1 MRLKTRIKDNKQLVA
16 ILLLLVVLIGIMSGF
31 IALYHQRERGAC
43 IDRLESYT
51 ADAAQRIQSTVK
63 RSQDYMEKI
72 ALTVYDRF
80 QDSEDSGT
88 RALTSFGS
96 LDGIS
101 YLELLM
107 PDNTLYTPTG
117 SSYDPSVSYRALVK
131 ARVGVTPRAT
141 DPLNPKSYIV
151 RIYVPVYKGS
161 QIVAILFGVMRLDHL
176 PELFPSSAYGSSTEL
191 NLVEGRSGNFLIDPW
206 NETPGNLRSSWSY
219 TFARGYSL
227 KDYYQD
233 ISQGNSGFTV
243 VRTSQSAEC
252 QYMYYTGVG
261 VEDWSVMLT
270 IPESAVFAQSNG
282 VLFLFVIMLVV
293 MAAVAV
299 AFLAWFLRD
308 IRKRQA
314 VSEMHLKDTEYMLGI
329 QQTLFR
335 AHTQPKLFP
344 EALGKVADYLTADT
358 ALFFS
363 LESDGQLIL
372 RSLGGSAE
380 KAPPKRS
387 DLRLLFPQCAEAV
400 MDTGRFAS
408 SHTLLWSDKD
418 RESARQLGVRSMM
431 LTVINSLDNTKCL
444 GVLGAINPD
453 VFWEDPA
460 PLDQVALSFSMAL
473 ENYKN
478 YQLLAYMSQ
487 VDELTGVMNRN
498 CYQTHLEELEQVAPS
513 TLGCV
518 YIDANGLHEINN
530 HLGHDAGDEML
541 RSVADALLA
550 NFDKKCIFRTGGDE
564 FVVLSQDLSQEVLR
578 ERSEKVNRTVE
589 KLGYS
594 VSMGLEYQAA
604 PYQVATVVATA
615 EAAMREN
622 KAHHYATQ
630 GGERQMRN
638 LTSRSEPTK
647 AAKRDTDTLLSFLAP
662 SVLGV
667 YFVNHQKDTFRFII
681 SPPEM
686 EDLLRD
692 AGGRFSVALR
702 TYAQTYIVP
711 DCQEQMLSL
720 CHYEELLS
728 RLRDSGPVELV
739 LTEIGGHDVKI
750 RIQAPRRAGDNPDEI
765 LWIFSRP

>member
-1 MRLKTRIKDNKQLVA
+1 MKKGRKDNKQLIA
-16 ILLLLVVLIGIMSGF
+16 IALLLVALLGIMGGF
-31 IALYHQRERGAC
+31 IAIYHQQEREAC

-51 ADAAQRIQSTVK
+51 ADAAWRIKSTVD
-63 RSQDYMEKI
+63 RAHAYLEKI
-72 ALTVYDRF
+72 GPTIYDDF
-80 QDSEDSGT
+80 QRYGDSGKE
-88 RALTSFGS
+88 S
-96 LDGIS
+96 LSTYSSLGVVS
-101 YLELLM
+101 RLELLM
-107 PDNTLYTPTG
+107 PSGTLYTAAGPRV
-117 SSYDPSVSYRALVK
+117 DPSLSYRSLSK
-131 ARVGVTPRAT
+131 AGAGVTPRST
-141 DPLNPKSYIV
+141 DPHNANAYIIRV
-151 RIYVPVYKGS
+151 HVPVRKGS
-161 QIVAILFGVMRLDHL
+161 QLVAVLLGVIELERLPDF
-176 PELFPSSAYGSSTEL
+176 FPAKAYGSSTSL
-191 NLVEGRSGNFLIDPW
+191 NLVEGRSGNFLMDPW

-219 TFARGYSL
+219 TFAKGYSL

-233 ISQGNSGFTV
+233 ISQGSSGFTV
-243 VRTSQSAEC
+243 VRTAKHSEN

-282 VLFLFVIMLVV
+282 VLVLFVIMLVV
-293 MAAVAV
+293 MAAIAMG
-299 AFLAWFLRD
+299 FLLWFLRD

-335 AHTQPKLFP
+335 AHTQPELFP
-344 EALGKVADYLTADT
+344 TALGKVADYLAADT

-363 LESDGQLIL
+363 LESDGQLVL

-400 MDTGRFAS
+400 MSSGRFAS
-408 SHTLLWSDKD
+408 SHPLLWADKD
-418 RESARQLGVRSMM
+418 RDSARQLGVRSMM
-431 LTVINSLDNTKCL
+431 LTVINSLDNTRCL

-498 CYQTHLEELEQVAPS
+498 CYQTHLEELEQAAP
-513 TLGCV
+513 TVLGCI

-541 RSVADALLA
+541 RSVADALLS
-550 NFDKKCIFRTGGDE
+550 NFDKKHIFRTGGDE
-564 FVVLSQDLSQEVLR
+564 FVVLSQDLSREVMEQR
-578 ERSEKVNRTVE
+578 AQKVNATVE

-594 VSMGLEYQAA
+594 VSIGLEYQTA
-604 PYQVATVVATA
+604 PYQVATVIAAA
-615 EAAMREN
+615 EATMRQA

-638 LTSRSEPTK
+638 LTNRSEPTL

-667 YFVNHQKDTFRFII
+667 YFVNHQKDTCRFIT
-681 SPPEM
+681 SPPA
-686 EDLLRD
+686 LAD
-692 AGGRFSVALR
+692 ALKETAGRFSPALGI
-702 TYAQTYIVP
+702 YAQHCVAP
-711 DCQEQMLSL
+711 GHQEEITAL
-720 CHYEELLS
+720 CRYDELLP
-728 RLRDSGPVELV
+728 RLKEQGPVELV
-739 LTEIGGHDVKI
+739 LPLVDGESVKV
-750 RIQAPRRAGDNPDEI
+750 RILAPRRAGDNPDEI
-765 LWIFSRP
+765 LWLFSLP

>member
-1 MRLKTRIKDNKQLVA
+1 MKKAMKDNKQLIA
-16 ILLLLVVLIGIMSGF
+16 IILLLAVLVGIMGGF
-31 IALYHQRERGAC
+31 IALYHQRERDAC
-43 IDRLESYT
+43 VQRLEQYT
-51 ADAAQRIQSTVK
+51 ADAARRIKSTVE

-80 QDSEDSGT
+80 QISEDSGA

-96 LDGIS
+96 LGMVS
-101 YLELLM
+101 RLELLM
-107 PDNTLYTPTG
+107 PSGTLYTATG
-117 SSYDPSVSYRALVK
+117 PSFDPSISYRALVK
-131 ARVGVTPRAT
+131 DRTGVMPRAT
-141 DPLNPKSYIV
+141 DPQNASSYVV
-151 RIYVPVYKGS
+151 RVYVPVYKGS
-161 QIVAILFGVMRLDHL
+161 QIVAVLLGVVELDHL
-176 PELFPSSAYGSSTEL
+176 AELFPSSAYGSSTKL
-191 NLVEGRSGNFLIDPW
+191 NLVEGHSGNFLVDPW
-206 NETPGNLRSSWSY
+206 HETPGNLRSSWSY
-219 TFARGYSL
+219 TFAKGYSL

-233 ISQGNSGFTV
+233 ISQSSSGFTV
-243 VRTSQSAEC
+243 VRTSQSAER

-282 VLFLFVIMLVV
+282 VLVLFVVMLVV
-293 MAAVAV
+293 MAAVAA

-344 EALGKVADYLTADT
+344 TALGKVADYLAADT

-372 RSLGGSAE
+372 NSLGGSAE

-408 SHTLLWSDKD
+408 SHPLLWSDKD

-431 LTVINSLDNTKCL
+431 LTVINSLDNTKCI

-498 CYQTHLEELEQVAPS
+498 CYQTHLEELEQAPPA
-513 TLGCV
+513 TLGCL

-550 NFDKKCIFRTGGDE
+550 NFDKKRIFRTGGDE
-564 FVVLSQDLSQEVLR
+564 FVVLSQDLSQEVLH
-578 ERSEKVNRTVE
+578 ERSEKVNSTVE

-604 PYQVATVVATA
+604 PYQVSAVVATA
-615 EAAMREN
+615 EATMREN
-622 KAHHYATQ
+622 KAHYYATQ

-667 YFVNHQKDTFRFII
+667 YFVNHQKDTFRFIV
-681 SPPEM
+681 SPPEL

-692 AGGRFSVALR
+692 AGGRFSLALQAY
-702 TYAQTYIVP
+702 TQNYIAP
-711 DCQEQMLSL
+711 EFRQQMLSL
-720 CHYEELLS
+720 GRYEELLP
-728 RLRDSGPVELV
+728 RLRDGEAVELV
-739 LTEIGGHDVKI
+739 LSEVDGQGVKV
-750 RIQAPRRAGDNPDEI
+750 RIMAPRRAGDNPDEI

>member
-1 MRLKTRIKDNKQLVA
+1 MRLRKVFKDNKQLIAVF
-16 ILLLLVVLIGIMSGF
+16 LLLAVLVGIMGGF
-31 IALYHQRERGAC
+31 IALYHQRERSDC
-43 IDRLESYT
+43 VQRLENYT
-51 ADAAQRIQSTVK
+51 ADAARQIQAAVE
-63 RSQDYMEKI
+63 RSQNYMDKI
-72 ALTVYDRF
+72 APTIYDRF
-80 QDSEDSGT
+80 QASESGG
-88 RALTSFGS
+88 RAALTSFEFP
-96 LDGIS
+96 DIIS
-101 YLELLM
+101 RLELLM
-107 PDNTLYTPTG
+107 PSGTLYTTAGP
-117 SSYDPSVSYRALVK
+117 SFDPSLHYSSLLEDGS
-131 ARVGVTPRAT
+131 GVTRRAT
-141 DPLNPKSYIV
+141 DPQHPNSYIV
-151 RIYVPVYKGS
+151 RIHVPVRKGG
-161 QIVAILFGVMRLDHL
+161 QLVAVLLGVVELDRLPALF
-176 PELFPSSAYGSSTEL
+176 SANAYGSSTKL
-191 NLVEGRSGNFLIDPW
+191 NLVEGRSGNFLLDPW
-206 NETPGNLRSSWSY
+206 NETPSNLRSSWSY
-219 TFARGYSL
+219 TFAKGYSL

-243 VRTSQSAEC
+243 ARTSQNAEN

-261 VEDWSVMLT
+261 VEDWVVMLT
-270 IPESAVFAQSNG
+270 IPESAVFAQSNS
-282 VLFLFVIMLVV
+282 VLFLFVIMLVA
-293 MAAVAV
+293 MAAVV
-299 AFLAWFLRD
+299 VVFMVWFLRD
-308 IRKRQA
+308 VRKRQA
-314 VSEMHLKDTEYMLGI
+314 VNEMHLKDTEYMLGI

-335 AHTQPKLFP
+335 AHTQPELFP
-344 EALGKVADYLTADT
+344 AALGKVADYLAADT

-408 SHTLLWSDKD
+408 SHPLLWSDKD

-431 LTVINSLDNTKCL
+431 LTVINSLDNTKCI

-453 VFWEDPA
+453 VFWDDPA

-498 CYQTHLEELEQVAPS
+498 CYQTHLEELEQAAPPA
-513 TLGCV
+513 LGCL

-541 RSVADALLA
+541 RSVADALLS

-564 FVVLSQDLSQEVLR
+564 FVVLSQDLSQELLR
-578 ERSEKVNRTVE
+578 ERSEKVNSTVE

-604 PYQVATVVATA
+604 PYQVSAVIAAA
-615 EAAMREN
+615 EHAMRQS

-638 LTSRSEPTK
+638 LTSRSEPTR

-667 YFVNHQKDTFRFII
+667 YFVNYQKDTFRFII
-681 SPPEM
+681 SPPEL
-686 EDLLRD
+686 EELLRD
-692 AGGRFSVALR
+692 AGGRFSLALQAYTR
-702 TYAQTYIVP
+702 SYIAP
-711 DCQEQMLSL
+711 ECREQILAL
-720 CHYEELLS
+720 GRYEELLT
-728 RLRDSGPVELV
+728 RLQSEGPLELILSEISGQGLKVRV
-739 LTEIGGHDVKI
+739 M
-750 RIQAPRRAGDNPDEI
+750 APRRAGDNHDEI
-765 LWIFSRP
+765 LLIFSRP